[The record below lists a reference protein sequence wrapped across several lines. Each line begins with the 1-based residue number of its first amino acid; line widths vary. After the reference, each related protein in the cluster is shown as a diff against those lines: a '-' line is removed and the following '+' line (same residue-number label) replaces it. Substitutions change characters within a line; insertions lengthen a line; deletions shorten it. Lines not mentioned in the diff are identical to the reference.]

1 MLQAS
6 SDVMQVPP
14 AKKTKAIFV
23 ALLALLLMSG
33 EWILLVAG
41 TRIHEMIVGTAS
53 VLASGAFLFVVHRSS
68 TLHTDF
74 RLADIA
80 TAWHIP
86 GDVLR
91 DLLAITIVL
100 FKDLFGI
107 EKAQSHFRVVGFQTA
122 KKNPVLVARRVL
134 AIAYTSASPNTIVL
148 GIDYTCSRMLFHQL
162 KRAPLPKMTEDL
174 GAKS

>member
-1 MLQAS
+1 
-6 SDVMQVPP
+6 
-14 AKKTKAIFV
+14 
-23 ALLALLLMSG
+23 MSG

-41 TRIHEMIVGTAS
+41 THIDEMIVGAAS
-53 VLASGAFLFVVHRSS
+53 VLASGVFLFVAHRTS

-74 RLADIA
+74 RLADMA
-80 TAWHIP
+80 KGWRIP
-86 GDVLR
+86 WYVISDIFV
-91 DLLAITIVL
+91 ITIVL

-107 EKAQSHFRVVGFQTA
+107 EKAKSLFRVSGFQTA
-122 KKNPVLVARRVL
+122 KKDPVLAARRVL

-162 KRAPLPKMTEDL
+162 KRAPLPQMTGDL

>member
-1 MLQAS
+1 LQAS
-6 SDVMQVPP
+6 SELMQAP
-14 AKKTKAIFV
+14 ATTKPKAIFV
-23 ALLALLLMSG
+23 ALLAVLLMSG

-41 TRIHEMIVGTAS
+41 THIHEMIVGIAS

-74 RLADIA
+74 RLADMAKGWRVPWYVASDIF
-80 TAWHIP
+80 
-86 GDVLR
+86 V
-91 DLLAITIVL
+91 ITLVL

-107 EKAQSHFRVVGFQTA
+107 EKAKSAFRVYGFRTG
-122 KKNPVLVARRVL
+122 KEDPILVARRVL

-148 GIDYTCSRMLFHQL
+148 GVDYTCSRMLFHQL
-162 KRAPLPKMTEDL
+162 KRTPLTQMTDDL

>member
-1 MLQAS
+1 
-6 SDVMQVPP
+6 
-14 AKKTKAIFV
+14 
-23 ALLALLLMSG
+23 MSG

-41 TRIHEMIVGTAS
+41 THIDEMIVGAAS

-74 RLADIA
+74 RLADMA
-80 TAWHIP
+80 KGWRIP
-86 GDVLR
+86 WYVISDIFVIIL
-91 DLLAITIVL
+91 VL

-107 EKAQSHFRVVGFQTA
+107 EKAKSLYRVSGFQTGKEDPTLA
-122 KKNPVLVARRVL
+122 ARRVL
-134 AIAYTSASPNTIVL
+134 AIAYTSASPNSIVL

-162 KRAPLPKMTEDL
+162 RRTRLPQMTDDL

>member
-1 MLQAS
+1 MH
-6 SDVMQVPP
+6 VP
-14 AKKTKAIFV
+14 ATANSKAIFI
-23 ALLALLLMSG
+23 ALLAVLLMSG

-41 TRIHEMIVGTAS
+41 THIDEMIVGAIS
-53 VLASGAFLFVVHRSS
+53 VLAASAFLFVAHRTS

-80 TAWHIP
+80 KGWSILW
-86 GDVLR
+86 DVIH
-91 DLLAITIVL
+91 DMVVITIVL

-107 EKAQSHFRVVGFQTA
+107 EKAQSLFRVSEFQTA
-122 KKNPVLVARRVL
+122 KKDPVLVARRVL

-148 GIDYTCSRMLFHQL
+148 GIDYTCSRMLFHQIQ
-162 KRAPLPKMTEDL
+162 RAPLPKMTEEL